1 MVYSYYSKNDIQ
13 LDFNHFSTIT
23 QSSPREDLS
32 NKYSFISTSRVL
44 ETLEKEGWKPSNIQ
58 EASTINGNNKG
69 FQKHLIRLRNPNF
82 TLKNKEIFILK
93 SFSLILIMDYRRS
106 KLCLVFF
113 GKFV

>member
-44 ETLEKEGWKPSNIQ
+44 ETL
-58 EASTINGNNKG
+58 GNLQISKRH
-69 FQKHLIRLRNPNF
+69 QLSMVIIKDSRN
-82 TLKNKEIFILK
+82 T
-93 SFSLILIMDYRRS
+93 
-106 KLCLVFF
+106 
-113 GKFV
+113 

>member
-23 QSSPREDLS
+23 QSSPREDVS

-58 EASTINGNNKG
+58 EASTIHEDNKG
-69 FQKHLIRLRNPNF
+69 FQKHLVRLRNPSVSI
-82 TLKNKEIFILK
+82 KNKEILHPEIILTNSHNGLS
-93 SFSLILIMDYRRS
+93 SFKIMA
-106 KLCLVFF
+106 
-113 GKFV
+113 GI